1 MNVITGRARGTK
13 LKAPD
18 SNATR
23 PTSGVVKEAIFN
35 IIQFIVPGAKVL
47 DLFAGSGQLGIEALS
62 RGAALATFVETSTV
76 AQNAI
81 IANLKRAKLQDYAV
95 VKQQQV
101 EDFLDNNNVLFDII
115 ILDPPYYKNI
125 INDLMPKVIKSTA
138 PNGIIICEMAKA
150 DEVEDSFG
158 VWHKERTYHYGKK
171 SLVVFKEAN

>member
-1 MNVITGRARGTK
+1 MNVITGKARGTR
-13 LKAPD
+13 LEAPN

-23 PTSGVVKEAIFN
+23 PTSGIVKEAIFN

-76 AQNAI
+76 AKNAI
-81 IANLKRAKLQDYAV
+81 LANLKRTKLQDFAV
-95 VKQQQV
+95 IKQQRA
-101 EDFLDNNNVLFDII
+101 EDFLVSNNVLFDIV

-125 INDLMPKVIKSTA
+125 INELMPRVIKNTA
-138 PNGIIICEMAKA
+138 PNGIIICEMAKV
-150 DEVEDSFG
+150 DEVEDNFG
-158 VWHKERTYHYGKK
+158 AWHKEKTYHYGKK

>member
-13 LKAPD
+13 LEAPN

-23 PTSGVVKEAIFN
+23 PTSGIVKEAIFN

-62 RGAALATFVETSTV
+62 RGAALATFVETNTV
-76 AQNAI
+76 AQNVI
-81 IANLKRAKLQDYAV
+81 IANLKHTKLQDYAV
-95 VKQQQV
+95 VKRQRA
-101 EDFLDNNNVLFDII
+101 EDFLDNNNVLFDIV

-125 INDLMPKVIKSTA
+125 INELMPKVIKSAA
-138 PNGIIICEMAKA
+138 PNGIIICEMARV

-158 VWHKERTYHYGKK
+158 VWHKKRVYHYGKK
-171 SLVVFKEAN
+171 SLVVFEEIN